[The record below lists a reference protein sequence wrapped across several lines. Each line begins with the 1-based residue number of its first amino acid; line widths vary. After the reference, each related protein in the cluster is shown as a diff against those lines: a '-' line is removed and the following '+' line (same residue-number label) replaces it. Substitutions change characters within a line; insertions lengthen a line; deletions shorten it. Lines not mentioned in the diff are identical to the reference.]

1 MEAARCRFYIRAQRG
16 VILFPSMNSGWKHW
30 CAWCAIPMLLNFS
43 SNAQD
48 RTQARSMVIS
58 RHGIVAT
65 SQTLASQAG
74 AQILARG
81 GSAMDAAIAANAV
94 LGVVEPNSDGV
105 GGDLFAMYWDAK
117 TGKLTGIN
125 ASGWAPKALNIE
137 YLRAKGISTMPQNG
151 IQSVTVPGCVDG
163 WEKLHAKF
171 GKVPWRDLM
180 QPAIYYAENGFPVTE
195 MIAGAWERATTTLE
209 LDENGRRVFMPNGRA
224 PAVGEMFHN
233 PELGQALALIADGG
247 AAAFYRGPI
256 AKAILHTSDKR
267 GGTMAASDLSEFTSE
282 WVEPISTDYRG
293 WKIYELP
300 PNGQGMATLEMLNI
314 MERFPLA
321 SYGPFSA
328 DAFHIRMEAQKLA
341 YSDLQRYLADPRYT
355 QVPVA
360 EIVSKRYAEDRAR
373 RIDLT
378 RAQCEAAPGEP
389 KQYAGDTIYLSAV
402 DREGNIASLI
412 QSVYLSFGSG
422 VVVEGYGFHLQNR
435 GGLFEMDPSH
445 PNALA
450 GRKRPFHTIIPAFME
465 KGPVHIGFGIMG
477 GLNQAQAHA
486 QFVSYMVDHEMNI
499 QAALEA
505 PRFTKLN
512 FGGCD
517 VLMEARV
524 PAEVRTE
531 LTNRGHKLDLQGD
544 FSSWMGGGQVVV
556 HDSATGVN
564 YGASSPRKDGAAVPE
579 APDYFGGVK
588 AKGKG
593 QKTRGKI

>member
-1 MEAARCRFYIRAQRG
+1 MT
-16 VILFPSMNSGWKHW
+16 SGWKHW
-30 CAWCAIPMLLNFS
+30 CAFIIAMLVNVT

-58 RHGIVAT
+58 RHGIVAA

-74 AQILARG
+74 AQVLARG

-94 LGVVEPNSDGV
+94 LGVVEPNSDGI

-163 WEKLHAKF
+163 WEKLHQKF
-171 GKVPWRDLM
+171 GRLPWRDLL
-180 QPAIYYAENGFPVTE
+180 QPAIYYAEHGFPVTE
-195 MIAGAWERATTTLE
+195 MIAGAWARATTTLE
-209 LDENGRRVFMPNGRA
+209 MDENGRRIFMPNGRA

-233 PELGQALALIADGG
+233 PELGQALELIADGG

-256 AKAILHTSDKR
+256 AKAILRTSDKR
-267 GGTMAASDLSEFTSE
+267 GGTMAAADVSEFSSE

-293 WKIYELP
+293 WKVYELP

-321 SYGPFSA
+321 SYGPLTA
-328 DAFHIRMEAQKLA
+328 DAFHIKMEAQKLA
-341 YSDLQRYLADPRYT
+341 YADLERYLADPRYA

-360 EIVSKRYAEDRAR
+360 GIVSKRYGEDRAR
-373 RIDLT
+373 KIDLAH
-378 RAQCEAAPGEP
+378 AQCAPPAGEP
-389 KQYAGDTIYLSAV
+389 KQYAGDTIYLSVV

-435 GGLFEMDPSH
+435 GGLFEMDPAH

-465 KGPVHIGFGIMG
+465 KGPVHVGFGIMG

-486 QFVSYMVDHEMNI
+486 QFVSYLVDHEMNI

-517 VLMEARV
+517 VMIEARV
-524 PAEVRTE
+524 PPDVRAE
-531 LTNRGHKLDLQGD
+531 LANRGHKLDVQGD

-579 APDYFGGVK
+579 APDYFTDAK
-588 AKGKG
+588 SKGKT
-593 QKTRGKI
+593 QKTKGRT